1 MAQRMARTM
10 TKLTYGYEPAFD
22 FTVDM
27 AYGKAGE
34 AELVEFF
41 NAVQGAQ
48 IEVKSD
54 RYRNGRMAIETQ
66 QKPAGRDWQDS
77 GINVTTAQ
85 WWAYRFGPG
94 AFTLV
99 SVPRL
104 KKYLRLNREVLQKR
118 DFAAGS
124 DNPSRG
130 FVLMPEQVQE
140 LMTSDWYDQ

>member
-1 MAQRMARTM
+1 M
-10 TKLTYGYEPAFD
+10 TQLTNGYNPRFD
-22 FTVDM
+22 FKVDL

-41 NAVQGAQ
+41 NAVQGSSV
-48 IEVKSD
+48 EVKSD
-54 RYRNGRMAIETQ
+54 RYRNGRMAVETQ
-66 QKPAGRDWQDS
+66 QKPAGGVWKDS
-77 GINVTTAQ
+77 GVNVTQAQ

-94 AFTLV
+94 SFVLV

-104 KKYLRLNREVLQKR
+104 KKYLRMNRDLLQKR

-130 FVLMPEQVQE
+130 FVLMPDQVQE
-140 LMTSDWYDQ
+140 LMTSEWYDCE

>member
-1 MAQRMARTM
+1 M
-10 TKLTYGYEPAFD
+10 TRLTNGYEPRFD
-22 FTVDM
+22 FKVDL

-41 NAVQGAQ
+41 NAVQGSSV
-48 IEVKSD
+48 EVKSD
-54 RYRNGRMAIETQ
+54 RYRNGRMAVETQ
-66 QKPAGRDWQDS
+66 QKPAGSEWKQS
-77 GINVTTAQ
+77 GINVTQAQ

-94 AFTLV
+94 SFVLV

-104 KKYLRLNREVLQKR
+104 KKYLRLNRGLLQKR

-130 FVLMPEQVQE
+130 FVLMPDQVQE
-140 LMTSDWYDQ
+140 LLTSEWYDCD

>member
-1 MAQRMARTM
+1 M
-10 TKLTYGYEPAFD
+10 TKLTNGYEPAFD

-41 NAVQGAQ
+41 DAVQGAQ

-54 RYRNGRMAIETQ
+54 RYRNGNMAVETQ
-66 QKPAGRDWQDS
+66 QNPAGRGWQDS

-85 WWAYRFGPG
+85 WWAYRFAPG
-94 AFTLV
+94 AFTLI

-104 KKYLRLNREVLQKR
+104 KKYLRMNRDLLQKR

-130 FVLMPEQVQE
+130 FVLMPDQVQE
-140 LMTSDWYDQ
+140 LMTSEWYDQ

>member
-1 MAQRMARTM
+1 M
-10 TKLTYGYEPAFD
+10 TKLTNGYLPGYD

-27 AYGKAGE
+27 AYGRAGE

-41 NAVQGAQ
+41 DAVQGSQ

-54 RYRNGRMAIETQ
+54 RYRNGRMAVETQ
-66 QKPAGRDWQDS
+66 QKPLGRDWQDS

-99 SVPRL
+99 SVDRL
-104 KKYLRLNREVLQKR
+104 KKYLRINRECLQKR

-130 FVLMPEQVQE
+130 FVLMPDQVQE
-140 LMTSDWYDQ
+140 LMTSERYDK

>member
-1 MAQRMARTM
+1 MAQRMARPM
-10 TKLTYGYEPAFD
+10 TKLTNGYLPAYD

-54 RYRNGRMAIETQ
+54 RYRNGRMAVETQ
-66 QKPAGRDWQDS
+66 QKPAGREWQDS

-104 KKYLRLNREVLQKR
+104 KKYLRLNRDVLQKR

-130 FVLMPEQVQE
+130 FVLMPDQVQE

>member
-1 MAQRMARTM
+1 M
-10 TKLTYGYEPAFD
+10 TQLTNGYDPRFD
-22 FTVDM
+22 FKVDL

-41 NAVQGAQ
+41 NAVQGSSV
-48 IEVKSD
+48 EVKSD
-54 RYRNGRMAIETQ
+54 RYRNGRMAVETQ
-66 QKPAGRDWQDS
+66 QKPAHGFWKDS
-77 GINVTTAQ
+77 GINVTQAQ

-94 AFTLV
+94 SFVLV

-104 KKYLRLNREVLQKR
+104 KKYLRMNRDLLQKR

-130 FVLMPEQVQE
+130 FVLMPDQVQE
-140 LMTSDWYDQ
+140 LLTSEWYDCD

>member
-1 MAQRMARTM
+1 M
-10 TKLTYGYEPAFD
+10 TQLTNGYDPRYD
-22 FTVDM
+22 FKVDL

-41 NAVQGAQ
+41 NAVQGSDV
-48 IEVKSD
+48 EVKSD
-54 RYRNGRMAIETQ
+54 RYRNGRMAVETQ
-66 QKPAGRDWQDS
+66 QKPAGREWKQS
-77 GINVTTAQ
+77 GINVTQAQ

-94 AFTLV
+94 SFVLI

-104 KKYLRLNREVLQKR
+104 KKYLRMNRDLLQKR

-130 FVLMPEQVQE
+130 FVLMPDQVQE
-140 LMTSDWYDQ
+140 LLTSEWYDCE

>member
-1 MAQRMARTM
+1 M
-10 TKLTYGYEPAFD
+10 TQLSNGYDPRFD
-22 FTVDM
+22 FKVDL

-41 NAVQGAQ
+41 NAVQGSSV
-48 IEVKSD
+48 EVKSD
-54 RYRNGRMAIETQ
+54 RYRNGRMAVETQ
-66 QKPAGRDWQDS
+66 QKPAHGFWKDS
-77 GINVTTAQ
+77 GINVTQAK

-94 AFTLV
+94 SFVLV

-104 KKYLRLNREVLQKR
+104 KKYLRMNRDLLQKR

-130 FVLMPEQVQE
+130 FVLMPDQVQE
-140 LMTSDWYDQ
+140 LLTSEWYDCD

>member
-1 MAQRMARTM
+1 MAQRMARPM
-10 TKLTYGYEPAFD
+10 TKLTNGYEPAFD
-22 FTVDM
+22 FIVDM

-34 AELVEFF
+34 AELIEFF
-41 NAVQGAQ
+41 DAVQGAQ

-54 RYRNGRMAIETQ
+54 RYRNGRMAVETQ
-66 QKPAGRDWQDS
+66 QNPSGRGWQDS

-85 WWAYRFGPG
+85 WWAYRFAPG

-104 KKYLRLNREVLQKR
+104 KKYLRLNRDVLQKR

-124 DNPSRG
+124 ENPSKG

-140 LMTSDWYDQ
+140 LMTDDWYDQ

>member
-1 MAQRMARTM
+1 M
-10 TKLTYGYEPAFD
+10 TKLTNGYLPAYD
-22 FTVDM
+22 FKVDM
-27 AYGKAGE
+27 AYGRAGE

-41 NAVQGAQ
+41 DAVQGSQ

-54 RYRNGRMAIETQ
+54 RYRNGRMAVETQ

-85 WWAYRFGPG
+85 WWAYRLAPG
-94 AFTLV
+94 SFILV

-104 KKYLRLNREVLQKR
+104 KNFLRLNREWLRKR

-130 FVLMPEQVQE
+130 FVLFPDEIQRLLTDE
-140 LMTSDWYDQ
+140 AYDA